1 MAAFYVS
8 AGPQTGSTFSQAA
21 KMTSFPSGR
30 LLNRLLLRGV
40 KDISPG
46 SPLCASTLGAA
57 TIGTIGL
64 AAWEKTA
71 GSYCGI
77 SA

>member
-1 MAAFYVS
+1 MVAFCVS
-8 AGPQTGSTFSQAA
+8 AGPQTGSMFSQAA
-21 KMTSFPSGR
+21 KMTSFPSGL
-30 LLNRLLLRGV
+30 LLNQLLLRGV

-46 SPLCASTLGAA
+46 SLQCASTLGAA

-71 GSYCGI
+71 GCYCGI